1 MDIIKNGTVWK
12 SFDASWQNTN
22 WGTLQAQMEA
32 RGRWLTK
39 IIEKMKIFWQFKILT
54 SLCPPDKIVL
64 EARCKSQMEARA
76 DNWQNESQVIPW
88 RRCRRKSRF
97 WKNAPA
103 RKFINIPKIGGNCKT
118 WKTIST
124 SSVCLWRYL
133 PSKAKANVWGQ
144 NLNCCDLLVSANFPW
159 LCIVRRAKKKKVLFA
174 TQLADFPTF
183 SSSAGGYCF
192 LFVKN

>member
-1 MDIIKNGTVWK
+1 
-12 SFDASWQNTN
+12 
-22 WGTLQAQMEA
+22 
-32 RGRWLTK
+32 
-39 IIEKMKIFWQFKILT
+39 
-54 SLCPPDKIVL
+54 
-64 EARCKSQMEARA
+64 MEARA
-76 DNWQNESQVIPW
+76 DNWQNVSQVIPW

-133 PSKAKANVWGQ
+133 PSKAEANVWGQ

-183 SSSAGGYCF
+183 SSSLGVWWCWCFCVPSYSRFCTHYCLIVF
-192 LFVKN
+192 QPTGRYIFFCTTSEWSMVDPDSKMHIANVIFQIWWM

>member
-1 MDIIKNGTVWK
+1 
-12 SFDASWQNTN
+12 
-22 WGTLQAQMEA
+22 
-32 RGRWLTK
+32 
-39 IIEKMKIFWQFKILT
+39 
-54 SLCPPDKIVL
+54 
-64 EARCKSQMEARA
+64 MEARA

-88 RRCRRKSRF
+88 RRCRGKSRF

-159 LCIVRRAKKKKVLFA
+159 LGIVRHAKKKKVLFCHTTGRFSHIFLIA
-174 TQLADFPTF
+174 RCLMMLVFFVLQAKADFVHTTILSY
-183 SSSAGGYCF
+183 SSQQADIYSFAQRQSDQWLIRIPRCT
-192 LFVKN
+192 

>member
-1 MDIIKNGTVWK
+1 
-12 SFDASWQNTN
+12 
-22 WGTLQAQMEA
+22 
-32 RGRWLTK
+32 
-39 IIEKMKIFWQFKILT
+39 
-54 SLCPPDKIVL
+54 
-64 EARCKSQMEARA
+64 MEARA
-76 DNWQNESQVIPW
+76 DNWQNASQVIPW

-183 SSSAGGYCF
+183 SSSLGVWWCWCF
-192 LFVKN
+192 LCCKLERILYTLLSYRIPANRQIYILLHNVRVINGWSGFQDAPSCTVTHVIFQI

>member
-1 MDIIKNGTVWK
+1 
-12 SFDASWQNTN
+12 
-22 WGTLQAQMEA
+22 
-32 RGRWLTK
+32 
-39 IIEKMKIFWQFKILT
+39 MKQFENL
-54 SLCPPDKIVL
+54 LRLPGKIVL

-76 DNWQNESQVIPW
+76 DNWQNASQVIPW

-144 NLNCCDLLVSANFPW
+144 NLNCSDLLVSANFPW

-192 LFVKN
+192 LFVKK